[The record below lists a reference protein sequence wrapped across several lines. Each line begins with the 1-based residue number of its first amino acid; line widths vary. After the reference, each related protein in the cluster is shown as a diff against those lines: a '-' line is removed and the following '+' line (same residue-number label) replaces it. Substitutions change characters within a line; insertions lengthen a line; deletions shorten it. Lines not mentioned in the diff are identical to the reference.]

1 MRLVGHAVQAERR
14 LRPSKALAAAAL
26 LLLVAVAGCGS
37 NDGGATADD
46 NRRPDTV
53 VDISGTDPVGP
64 KVAGSVAA
72 LVTCSD
78 WKGADENQRL
88 ATIDDIRKQ
97 LAPQDSGI
105 KIPELT
111 DDEAEEA
118 FDNACKIESSDGF
131 RLYKLYA
138 QAVGFVTLK
147 RAIEADD
154 GK

>member
-1 MRLVGHAVQAERR
+1 MGHAVRAERR
-14 LRPSKALAAAAL
+14 LRPSRALAAAAL

-37 NDGGATADD
+37 NDGGATAGDD
-46 NRRPDTV
+46 GRPDTV

-64 KVAGSVAA
+64 KGAGSVAA
-72 LVTCSD
+72 LVTCRD
-78 WKGADENQRL
+78 WKGADEDERL

-111 DDEAEEA
+111 DEEAEEA
-118 FDNACKIESSDGF
+118 FDNACEIESSDGF

-147 RAIEADD
+147 REME
-154 GK
+154 KP

>member
-14 LRPSKALAAAAL
+14 LRPAAAAAL
-26 LLLVAVAGCGS
+26 LLLIAVAGCGS
-37 NDGGATADD
+37 DDGGATAGDD
-46 NRRPDTV
+46 GRTDSV

-78 WKGADENQRL
+78 WKGADEDERL
-88 ATIDDIRKQ
+88 ATIGDIRKQ

-111 DDEAEEA
+111 DDEAEEV
-118 FDNACKIESSDGF
+118 FDNACEIESSDGF

-147 RAIEADD
+147 REIEADEGD
-154 GK
+154 K